1 MFFIVLY
8 SQYYINNT
16 FITIFE
22 KIHDDKFWVIAIL
35 IYVVA
40 MFILVK
46 LTLKDNR
53 KETGKRIWRFGNGR
67 STAYFVQFWC
77 NSCFTAYVAL
87 DRNSYGVK

>member
-35 IYVVA
+35 VYVVA
-40 MFILVK
+40 MFIVVK

-53 KETGKRIWRFGNGR
+53 KETG
-67 STAYFVQFWC
+67 
-77 NSCFTAYVAL
+77 
-87 DRNSYGVK
+87 